1 MIGIVLTFIGVS
13 LLDFSSDSC
22 DTPLRAL
29 LLDTCN
35 SKDQNTG
42 LNIHAF
48 LGGMGGAFGYML
60 TSVDWNKTFLGDFG
74 KNLTHFSRFLRF
86 CSMYFYIYPLNLYPM
101 TT

>member
-60 TSVDWNKTFLGDFG
+60 TSFDWKETFLGDVG
-74 KNLTHFSRFLRF
+74 KNLIQLLRCF
-86 CSMYFYIYPLNLYPM
+86 CLMYF
-101 TT
+101 